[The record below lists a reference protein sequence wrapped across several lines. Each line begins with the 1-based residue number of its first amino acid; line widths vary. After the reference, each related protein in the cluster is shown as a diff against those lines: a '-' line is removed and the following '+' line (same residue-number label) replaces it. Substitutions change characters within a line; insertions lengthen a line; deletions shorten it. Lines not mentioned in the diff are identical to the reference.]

1 MVLCPRPKQKEV
13 DMEPSDS
20 VDLMLRPSNARILR
34 IEISN
39 PGLPA
44 SLTDL
49 ITSRKAN
56 SFACELLYRRQLFQ
70 EEHDQAVRTFLGVPK
85 EDPSTF
91 VKYYREY
98 IALKGKYVR
107 NVLGYGNF
115 MLSKDL
121 PEFLV
126 EAEAFKKEL
135 DDLRLKVRCF
145 MNDKLNLPW
154 KDILRFNPRLKY
166 ATFLLSES
174 LVRDEDFRWHVA
186 NMREPFRESQ
196 DVDDLLGLEV

>member
-1 MVLCPRPKQKEV
+1 
-13 DMEPSDS
+13 MEPSDIS
-20 VDLMLRPSNARILR
+20 SLMLKPSNARILR

-49 ITSRKAN
+49 ITSKKVN
-56 SFACELLYRRQLFQ
+56 SYRSEFLYRRQLFK
-70 EEHDQAVRTFLGVPK
+70 EEHDHAVRTFLGMPR
-85 EDPSTF
+85 EDPGTF
-91 VKYYREY
+91 VRYYGKY

-121 PEFLV
+121 SEFLV
-126 EAEAFKKEL
+126 EAVALKKEL
-135 DDLRLKVRCF
+135 DDLRRSVRCY
-145 MNDKLNLPW
+145 MNDELHLPW
-154 KDILRFNPRLKY
+154 KDILRFNPRPKY

-196 DVDDLLGLEV
+196 DLDYLLGLDVQ

>member
-1 MVLCPRPKQKEV
+1 
-13 DMEPSDS
+13 MEPSDS

-49 ITSRKAN
+49 ITSKKLN
-56 SFACELLYRRQLFQ
+56 SFRSDFLYRRQIFR
-70 EEHDQAVRTFLGVPK
+70 EEHDQAVRTFLGIPK
-85 EDPSTF
+85 EDPGTF

-121 PEFLV
+121 PDFLV

-135 DDLRLKVRCF
+135 DDLRLKVRCY
-145 MNDKLNLPW
+145 MNDELRLPW
-154 KDILRFNPRLKY
+154 NDILRFNPRLKY

-186 NMREPFRESQ
+186 NMQEPFRESH

>member
-1 MVLCPRPKQKEV
+1 
-13 DMEPSDS
+13 MEPSDS

-49 ITSRKAN
+49 ITSKKLN
-56 SFACELLYRRQLFQ
+56 SFRSDFLYRRQIFR
-70 EEHDQAVRTFLGVPK
+70 EEHDQAVRTFLGIPK
-85 EDPSTF
+85 EDPGTF

-121 PEFLV
+121 PNFLV

-135 DDLRLKVRCF
+135 DDLRLKVRCY
-145 MNDKLNLPW
+145 MNDELHLPW
-154 KDILRFNPRLKY
+154 NDILRFNPRLKY

-186 NMREPFRESQ
+186 NMREPFRESH